1 MLSRKG
7 DWNMDNIQF
16 GAFVAQLRKEQGLTQ
31 RDLADRL
38 HVTDKAVSKWE
49 TGRGF
54 PDVKLLEPL
63 AQVLEVSLVELLQ
76 GARTEKESLTIGE
89 AGEVLSQ
96 VLAEIRA
103 WKSEKKIPLNAE
115 LEMIEFVGADAALL
129 ETAKDD
135 IMETTKA
142 KAVSIAPQA
151 ELTEQVVGVK
161 PVHAKLGPAFKAQ
174 AKAIVSAVAAMDP
187 ADAASKLADGAIE
200 IDIDGEK
207 VSVGAEFFDLDKR
220 LMLGGRA
227 VETIQV
233 GNVLV
238 VIEQ

>member
-96 VLAEIRA
+96 AIDQSQRITTRRYLRLLRWLLTAICVCLAYGPVMFLRGLLQLRLLDLTTDAACEIIGGADGPTAVLVATSSFLPIWFWPLIQATGSVLCLVLAIRVCR
-103 WKSEKKIPLNAE
+103 
-115 LEMIEFVGADAALL
+115 LERNLHRI
-129 ETAKDD
+129 
-135 IMETTKA
+135 
-142 KAVSIAPQA
+142 S
-151 ELTEQVVGVK
+151 
-161 PVHAKLGPAFKAQ
+161 
-174 AKAIVSAVAAMDP
+174 
-187 ADAASKLADGAIE
+187 
-200 IDIDGEK
+200 
-207 VSVGAEFFDLDKR
+207 DK
-220 LMLGGRA
+220 
-227 VETIQV
+227 
-233 GNVLV
+233 
-238 VIEQ
+238 